1 MIYNCDD
8 LEFKVLSVDLFT
20 HKPGLLEVNAR
31 QYAALSYRVSGT
43 GEFNI
48 DGKQLKINPGDIL
61 FIPAHISYK
70 VEYSA
75 SESIV
80 IHLLRCNY
88 SDAEGFSVNNVRA
101 VGILFQSLLEEWNR
115 GHSVNKAKSI
125 IYDIL
130 ETVSEDKRVFSGDG
144 EFAACLSFMEEN
156 YCDPSLDMKT
166 VSLHG
171 YISVSTLQRKF
182 KEHLAISPMQYLL
195 KLRMSKAVEL
205 LIANEMPVRNIAFA
219 CGFADE
225 KYFSKAFRIRYGYP
239 PSELKKHVS
248 G

>member
-1 MIYNCDD
+1 MIYNFDD
-8 LEFKVLSVDLFT
+8 LEFKVLSVGIFT
-20 HKPGLLEVNAR
+20 HKPGHLEVKAR

-48 DGKQLKINPGDIL
+48 DGKHLKINPGDIL
-61 FIPAHISYK
+61 FIPAHMSYK
-70 VEYSA
+70 VEYST

-80 IHLLRCNY
+80 IHLSRCNY
-88 SDAEGFSVNNVRA
+88 SEAEGFNVNNIRA
-101 VGILFQSLLEEWNR
+101 VELLFQKLLEEWNE

-130 ETVSEDKRVFSGDG
+130 ETVSEDKRVFNGDS
-144 EFAACLSFMEEN
+144 EFAVCLSFMEEN

-195 KLRMSKAVEL
+195 KLRMNKAIEL
-205 LIANEMPVRNIAFA
+205 LIANELPIRDIAFA
-219 CGFADE
+219 CGFSDE
-225 KYFSKAFRIRYGYP
+225 KYFSKAFRLRYGYP
-239 PSELKKHVS
+239 PSEMKKHVS
-248 G
+248 K